1 MHRRLPL
8 ALAVVFWAT
17 AVQAQNP
24 PAPPASA
31 PASTGAVPLP
41 PPPSVSDP
49 MLEPPPQATKVV
61 TSWREALAMV
71 KARSVD
77 LQIALADIQ
86 RAEIQGQQAFASLM
100 PTLSGTASANK
111 QLVRTITNSFTGDPD
126 VQFLPPRANTYSAG
140 LSLNVPLFAP
150 RAWYARGTAEQS
162 KRIAQMSLR
171 EQRRILAASVANA
184 LVAVIS
190 SERVAE
196 LNRVGLR
203 GSLERLAL
211 TKRRAEL
218 GVANSLDVL
227 RLEQDVNSA
236 RATIV
241 SGDENLRQARESLG
255 LALGEPDAY
264 GVPRDL
270 NLDTFARE
278 SAQACGKVDGVED
291 RTDVLVAKERVE
303 LARRSHRD
311 VELQFYPTVDLR
323 SNYTMTIQP
332 FFAVFGGN
340 NGIPRQTIDTT
351 NTLHSW
357 TIAGVLTWNIFD
369 GGVRYAQLRDT
380 TVQANQAEARVE
392 QTRRNASIEV
402 KRTLRGVDVA
412 EQSRKVAEQSRVL
425 AQETERLARVSF
437 ELGRGTSLE
446 LVDAARQLR
455 QAEVQL
461 ALREFELVQAKLRAL
476 LALSNCDY

>member
-1 MHRRLPL
+1 MQRRLLL
-8 ALAVVFWAT
+8 ALASFLWAT
-17 AVQAQNP
+17 AAAAQ
-24 PAPPASA
+24 PAPSASA
-31 PASTGAVPLP
+31 QPATSAGVPAIP

-49 MLEPPPQATKVV
+49 MLEPPPQPVKVV
-61 TSWREALAMV
+61 ASWREALSMV
-71 KARSVD
+71 KARSVE
-77 LQIALADIQ
+77 LQIALADIE
-86 RAEIQGQQAFASLM
+86 RAEQQGLLAFAALM
-100 PTLSGTASANK
+100 PTLTGNANATK
-111 QLVRTITNSFTGDPD
+111 QMVRTITNSFTGDPD
-126 VQFLPPRANTYSAG
+126 VQFLPPRANTYGAG
-140 LSLNVPLFAP
+140 LALNVPLLAP
-150 RAWYARGTAEQS
+150 RAWYARGTAEQA
-162 KRIAQMSLR
+162 KRIAQMSIR
-171 EQRRILAASVANA
+171 EQRRVLAASVANA

-211 TKRRAEL
+211 TRRRAEL

-227 RLEQDVNSA
+227 RLEQDVNAA

-241 SGDENLRQARESLG
+241 TGDENLRQSREALG

-270 NLDTFARE
+270 NLDAFARE
-278 SAQACGKVDGVED
+278 SAQACGKVDAVEE
-291 RTDVLVAKERVE
+291 RSDVLVARERVE
-303 LARRSHRD
+303 QARRSHRD

-323 SNYTMTIQP
+323 SNYSLTIQP
-332 FFAVFGGN
+332 FFTVFGGS
-340 NGIPRQTIDTT
+340 NGIPRQTVDTT
-351 NTLHSW
+351 NTLHAW

-380 TVQANQAEARVE
+380 QIQVEQAEARVE
-392 QTRRNASIEV
+392 QARRNASIEV
-402 KRTLRGVDVA
+402 KRTIRGVEVA

-425 AQETERLARVSF
+425 SQETERLARVSF

-461 ALREFELVQAKLRAL
+461 ALREFELVQAKIRAL
-476 LALSNCDY
+476 LALSNCEY